1 MLPAGQRSSML
12 YTSDNQ
18 KSIGK
23 SLYSASSLP
32 CYYKFL
38 NNEVGIMFARNVV
51 TQKVVVALPG
61 VAKALSR
68 FSPVMMQRVAIEYS
82 LNRSFMT
89 LIHAGELAFLH
100 NKTIRI
106 QVIDA
111 ALDFSVRL
119 KNQRLTVQFPPQ
131 IEDVFFKANLGD
143 LLLLMCGKADPDTL
157 FFRRRLMISG
167 DTELGLTLK
176 NFLDRLDPQELLP
189 HHLYAC
195 LTRLTDGFSQQ
206 QHTVVAH

>member
-1 MLPAGQRSSML
+1 
-12 YTSDNQ
+12 
-18 KSIGK
+18 
-23 SLYSASSLP
+23 
-32 CYYKFL
+32 
-38 NNEVGIMFARNVV
+38 MFARNVV
-51 TQKVVVALPG
+51 IQKVVVALPG
-61 VAKALSR
+61 VTKALCR
-68 FSPVMMQRVAIEYS
+68 FSPGMMQSLAIEFW
-82 LNRSFMT
+82 LNRSFAT
-89 LIHAGELAFLH
+89 LIQRGELSFLH

-106 QVIDA
+106 LVVDS

-119 KNQRLTVQFPPQ
+119 KNRRLTVQLPAEK
-131 IEDVFFKANLGD
+131 EDVCFKANIGD
-143 LLLLMCGKADPDTL
+143 LLLLICGKADPDTL
-157 FFRRRLMISG
+157 FFRRRLMLSG